1 MSKEEVFE
9 KVKAILE
16 NNIQATNVTLKST
29 FMDDLSCD
37 SLDIVELLMNLEDEF
52 DLSIPDEAVDQMV
65 TVEDVVD
72 YIVNNK

>member
-1 MSKEEVFE
+1 
-9 KVKAILE
+9 
-16 NNIQATNVTLKST
+16 
-29 FMDDLSCD
+29 MDDLSCD

-52 DLSIPDEAVDQMV
+52 DLTIPDEAVDQMV